1 MILEDT
7 YADVIQKAIRGLGL
21 DLETA
26 AGRAGITPAAFKR
39 ALESSPDRSAL
50 EAIAGGLGLDPRS
63 LVAIALGTYRPE
75 CGQAPKGLHMFST
88 PFGDMMVNS
97 YLVRDPQTGRAA
109 AFDTGTDCDGLLEA
123 VRAHALKMESVF
135 LTHAHGDHIY
145 DLDRLV
151 EKSGARAW
159 SAEPVGGARIFEPG
173 SRFSIGELKVSTRL
187 TCGHSPAGI
196 TYFIEGLSRPV
207 AIVGDALFAG
217 SMGGGNIS
225 YQDALRTTRAQIL
238 GLPAD
243 TLLCPGHGP
252 LTTVALE
259 RANNP
264 FFPA

>member
-1 MILEDT
+1 MTLED
-7 YADVIQKAIRGLGL
+7 AHSDIIQKARQGLGL
-21 DLETA
+21 DVKTA
-26 AGRAGITPAAFKR
+26 ASRAGLTPSAFEQT
-39 ALESSPDRSAL
+39 LSPSPAPSAL
-50 EAIAGGLGLDPRS
+50 KAVALALGLDPQS
-63 LVAIALGTYRPE
+63 LAAIAQNAYRPD
-75 CGQAPKGLHMFST
+75 CGQVPKGLHLFST
-88 PFGDMMVNS
+88 PFGNMMVNS

-109 AFDTGTDCDGLLEA
+109 AFDTGSDCDGLLET
-123 VRAHALKMESVF
+123 VRTLQLGLESVF

-151 EKSGARAW
+151 EKSDAGAWA
-159 SAEPVGGARIFEPG
+159 AEPVPGARLFGPG
-173 SRFSIGELKVSTRL
+173 TRFSIGTLKVSTLL

-196 TYFIEGLSRPV
+196 TYLIDGLSRPV

-217 SMGGGNIS
+217 SMGGGTVS
-225 YQDALRTTRAQIL
+225 YQDALTTTRTRIL

-264 FFPA
+264 FFPP

>member
-1 MILEDT
+1 MTLEDT
-7 YADVIQKAIRGLGL
+7 HADILQKARRGLGL
-21 DLETA
+21 DIETA
-26 AGRAGITPAAFKR
+26 ARRAGLSTAAFGR
-39 ALESSPDRSAL
+39 ILEPSPDPVAL
-50 EAIAGGLGLDPRS
+50 KAAALALGLDPRS
-63 LVAIALGTYRPE
+63 LEAIARGAYHPGF
-75 CGQAPKGLHMFST
+75 GQIPKGLHVFGT

-109 AFDTGTDCDGLLEA
+109 AFDTGSDCDGLLET
-123 VRAHALKMESVF
+123 VRTLQLGLESVF

-151 EKSGARAW
+151 EKSDAGAWA
-159 SAEPVGGARIFEPG
+159 AEPVPGARLFGPG
-173 SRFSIGELKVSTRL
+173 TRFSIGTLKVSTLL

-196 TYFIEGLSRPV
+196 TYLIDGLSRPV

-217 SMGGGNIS
+217 SMGGGTVS
-225 YQDALRTTRAQIL
+225 YQDALTTTRTRIL

-264 FFPA
+264 FFPP